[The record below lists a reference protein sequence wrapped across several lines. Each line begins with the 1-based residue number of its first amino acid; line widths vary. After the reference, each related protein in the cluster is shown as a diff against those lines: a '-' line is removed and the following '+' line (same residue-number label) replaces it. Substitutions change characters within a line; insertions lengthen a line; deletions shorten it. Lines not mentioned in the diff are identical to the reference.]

1 MRERRE
7 TNCPYLSQ
15 PERQCLCGRGYRYA
29 WAWTLVLPARTL
41 VDLCSHCA
49 RALRYGSEDE
59 RRDIAEMLASAN
71 NDWRLA
77 A

>member
-1 MRERRE
+1 M
-7 TNCPYLSQ
+7 LA
-15 PERQCLCGRGYRYA
+15 LI
-29 WAWTLVLPARTL
+29 
-41 VDLCSHCA
+41 DLCSHCA